1 LKTLF
6 ARRFANPLLAALLL
20 WCALS
25 AARELYSSWWLAT
38 ADPWA
43 AEAPST
49 WRLGSNHVE
58 RLAGFL
64 RRVELRLPA
73 GSVVAFSS
81 NPGPDR
87 ERFFRYLWCAFLL
100 PEQQVLTASASAY
113 GVQADFWIAY
123 GTRLSNPTLEVL
135 YESFE
140 GTLYQIR
147 TADD

>member
-1 LKTLF
+1 M
-6 ARRFANPLLAALLL
+6 RRVANTALTALLL
-20 WCALS
+20 WCGLA
-25 AARELYSSWWLAT
+25 AAREVYSSWWLAT

-43 AEAPST
+43 AEMPST

-58 RLAGFL
+58 RLEGFL
-64 RRVELRLPA
+64 RRIEPRLSP

-81 NPGPDR
+81 DPGPDG

-100 PEQQVLTASASAY
+100 PEHQVRPAPSSAF
-113 GVQADFWIAY
+113 GVEADYWIAY

-140 GTLYQIR
+140 GTLYRIR
-147 TADD
+147 PQQD

>member
-1 LKTLF
+1 MK
-6 ARRFANPLLAALLL
+6 RRADLLLAALLL
-20 WCALS
+20 WCAWGAS
-25 AARELYSSWWLAT
+25 RELYSSWWLAT
-38 ADPWA
+38 ADPWT

-49 WRLGSNHVE
+49 WRLGSAHVE
-58 RLAGFL
+58 RLGGFL
-64 RRVELRLPA
+64 RRLEARLPA

-81 NPGPDR
+81 DPGPDR

-100 PEQQVLTASASAY
+100 PKQQVRTASTSAY

-140 GTLYQIR
+140 GTLYRIR
-147 TADD
+147 PLED